1 MYKKLLAI
9 ALVLVS
15 VNLFAHEGHDDA
27 PGSLKA
33 NHGGVVKAGKD
44 INLEYKVSGDVV
56 ELYPVSHEG
65 QDLTAAEIKV
75 TATGKLPK
83 GKAAPLKLEVK
94 NGVYTAQLDF
104 KGAYRIEVLVTA
116 DNKGKISTFKFQA
129 EK

>member
-1 MYKKLLAI
+1 MYKKLLAT
-9 ALVLVS
+9 VLFLASVS
-15 VNLFAHEGHDDA
+15 LLAHEGHDDA
-27 PGSLKA
+27 PGAIKA

-44 INLEYKVSGDVV
+44 VNLEYKVSGDVV

-65 QDLTAAEIKV
+65 KDLTASEIKV

-83 GKAAPLKLEVK
+83 GKVEPLKLEVK
-94 NGVYTAQLDF
+94 NGVYTAKLNF

-116 DNKGKISTFKFQA
+116 DNKGKLSTFKFQA